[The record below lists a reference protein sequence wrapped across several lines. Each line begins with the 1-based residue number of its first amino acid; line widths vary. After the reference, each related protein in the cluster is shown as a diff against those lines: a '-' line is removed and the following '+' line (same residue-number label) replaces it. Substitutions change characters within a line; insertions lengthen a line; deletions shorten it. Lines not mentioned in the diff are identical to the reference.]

1 MANNNP
7 CTEQNN
13 QERPPFKMTYELQV
27 NMEDRLLQLFSAVI
41 DLDAADR
48 EFPIWGDT
56 TNQLMEVA
64 WTLSKMRRIIDHDT
78 HRPMTMHRI
87 ATLLC
92 QNLHRRM
99 PSNIYSVARQSRMSG
114 RRPWWSISP
123 GCGMRAAWTP
133 ASSYSGRNPSV
144 FLPSEATVAC
154 SKRIAT
160 YHYSQ
165 HQALTKTMTA

>member
-99 PSNIYSVARQSRMSG
+99 PSNIYSVARQSRMTG
-114 RRPWWSISP
+114 RPPVVEYFARLWYE
-123 GCGMRAAWTP
+123 GGVD
-133 ASSYSGRNPSV
+133 PSV
-144 FLPSEATVAC
+144 FIQWQKPISFPPLRSYRGVF
-154 SKRIAT
+154 
-160 YHYSQ
+160 
-165 HQALTKTMTA
+165 